1 MTDILRESSDEILER
16 RTREGIEE
24 AVCETLT
31 STATYTR
38 AWVSEVK
45 NRNEVV
51 LREYGVE
58 GETDPREFLS
68 DTEKEAVLESAGR
81 RERRVVESRG
91 TPDTDTDTDTDDT
104 DTGTDAETEYIA
116 TVPISFEDV
125 PYGVLGVVS
134 ERRFGDDEVQTFES
148 LSDLVGF
155 TISSAETRK
164 SLLSDRYVELEFGV
178 SDSRLFSVYVSE
190 ELSSTVEIE
199 SMVQRPDGRFLQIL
213 TVEVDGTADSE
224 IREIAEG
231 FGKIDEYARIAVPDD
246 TATESRCRWAVVTSK
261 PCIAAVIA
269 EYGGKLE
276 TAAADDGEG
285 TVVARLPPESD
296 VSGLMESLESEYE
309 GVEILARRDPARRPR
324 GRGIVG
330 EDTDG
335 DVSGDRRVVSSPT
348 DGLTRRQT
356 EVLETAYLSGY
367 FEYPRRK
374 TSDEVADMLGIS
386 QPTFSEHI
394 REAESEILS
403 SILGG

>member
-58 GETDPREFLS
+58 GETDPRGCLS
-68 DTEKEAVLESAGR
+68 DTEKEAVLESAER

-91 TPDTDTDTDTDDT
+91 TADTDTDTDTDTDDT

-125 PYGVLGVVS
+125 PYGILGVVS
-134 ERRFGDDEVQTFES
+134 ERRFSDDEVHTFES

-224 IREIAEG
+224 IRGIAER

-246 TATESRCRWAVVTSK
+246 TATEGRCRWAVITSK

-269 EYGGKLE
+269 EHGGKLE

-296 VSGLMESLESEYE
+296 VSGLMESLESEYD

-324 GRGIVG
+324 GRGIG
-330 EDTDG
+330 DEDTDG
-335 DVSGDRRVVSSPT
+335 DSRVASSPT

-367 FEYPRRK
+367 FEYPRSK